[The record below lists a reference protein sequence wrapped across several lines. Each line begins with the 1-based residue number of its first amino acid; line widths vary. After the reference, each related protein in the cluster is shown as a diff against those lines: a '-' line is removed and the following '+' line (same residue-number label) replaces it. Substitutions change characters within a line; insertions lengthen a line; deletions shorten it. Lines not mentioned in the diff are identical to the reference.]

1 MFAALDQ
8 YSKGLQDKE
17 EKEKFQMEESL
28 IELQGESENLTEE
41 LQLLQ
46 ETKDRLVADYE
57 ELKERREIQQRI
69 IFERK
74 KQKKLKQQKQK

>member
-1 MFAALDQ
+1 
-8 YSKGLQDKE
+8 
-17 EKEKFQMEESL
+17 MEESL

-57 ELKERREIQQRI
+57 ELKERREI
-69 IFERK
+69 
-74 KQKKLKQQKQK
+74 